1 MTESASAPA
10 SATPAPERASFAEDF
25 LDIFYAPSSVF
36 ERRRTASPWPALLVV
51 TGLFAIAWYIFMTL
65 LAPVF
70 EAQMA
75 QGAAR
80 MAEQMTPE
88 QAAAAAQ
95 AQAKF
100 APIMMMVTGI
110 VTVPLTVLLL
120 GLVTWFVGKLLD
132 AEQPLRAT
140 FLVVTFSFMPRV
152 LGTLVVALQSF
163 VVDVSTM
170 TNQFQTTLSAARFVD
185 TATASPAVVG
195 VLSRLDPFILWSY
208 LIIAIGL
215 KVMGRIPMSRAL
227 IAAAVLWLIG
237 SAPTIMGAAAALGR

>member
-1 MTESASAPA
+1 MTESASA
-10 SATPAPERASFAEDF
+10 SAAPAPERASFAEDF
-25 LDIFYAPSSVF
+25 LDIFYAPSAVF
-36 ERRRTASPWPALLVV
+36 ERRRNASPWPVLLVV

-65 LAPVF
+65 LAPLF
-70 EAQMA
+70 DAQLA
-75 QGAAR
+75 QQTAR

-110 VTVPLTVLLL
+110 VTVPVTVLLL

-140 FLVVTFSFMPRV
+140 FVVVAFSFMPRV
-152 LGTLVVALQSF
+152 LGTLLVALQSF

-170 TNQFQTTLSAARFVD
+170 SNQFQATLSPARFVD
-185 TATASPAVVG
+185 TATASPALVG
-195 VLSRLDPFILWSY
+195 MLSRLDPFILWSY
-208 LIIAIGL
+208 LLIAIGL
-215 KVMGRIPMSRAL
+215 KVMGRITMGKAL
-227 IAAAVLWLIG
+227 IAAAILWLIG
-237 SAPTIMGAAAALGR
+237 SAPTIMGAATALGR